1 MKDRNSVV
9 VEEYLQM
16 IFSLSAENKPIKS
29 IELSK
34 RMNSSPSTV
43 HATLSR
49 LKRDHLVELNK
60 KKEIQLTDDGFK
72 TAESLVRRHRLVE
85 AFLCD
90 KLGISW
96 HEVHHHAHHLEH
108 GLTPLVEDKLAE
120 FLDFPNTCPHGTP
133 IPGGEGKLPAGTKPL
148 DEFMDGD
155 EVEIIIVNEILEES
169 VELMK
174 FLQDKS
180 IQPGKR
186 HNILEKTNIT
196 KTIVLQ
202 SEKSAATLTFDIA
215 SRIGA
220 VKVP

>member
-49 LKRDHLVELNK
+49 LKRDDLVELNK
-60 KKEIQLTDDGFK
+60 KKEIQLTENGFQQ
-72 TAESLVRRHRLVE
+72 AESLVRRHRLVE
-85 AFLCD
+85 TFLCD

-96 HEVHHHAHHLEH
+96 HEVHHHAHYLEH
-108 GLTPLVEDKLAE
+108 GLTPLVEDKLAV
-120 FLDFPNTCPHGTP
+120 FLDFPDTCPHGTP
-133 IPGGEGKLPAGTKPL
+133 IPGGDVKLPKGTRPL
-148 DEFMDGD
+148 DEFADGD
-155 EVEIIIVNEILEES
+155 EVEIVIVNEILEES

-180 IQPGKR
+180 IQPGKHHR
-186 HNILEKTNIT
+186 ILEKTNIT

-202 SEKSAATLTFDIA
+202 SKESTATLTFDIA
-215 SRIGA
+215 GKIGA
-220 VKVP
+220 VPRD